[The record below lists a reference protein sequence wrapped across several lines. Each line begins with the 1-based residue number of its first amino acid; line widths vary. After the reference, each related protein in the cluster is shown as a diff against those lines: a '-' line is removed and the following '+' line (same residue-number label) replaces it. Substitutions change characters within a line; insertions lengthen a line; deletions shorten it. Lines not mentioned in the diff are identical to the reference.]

1 MPLVL
6 IESPNKIKKLS
17 QILGPSYKI
26 MATVGHIADLPKSGL
41 GIDLKT
47 FEETYKVTPEKKSV
61 VSDIKKEAKNHSI
74 IYLATDPDREGEAI
88 AHHIS
93 KHLPKRGVSI
103 HRILFNSI
111 TKDAVEKAMKNP
123 TSLDDN
129 LYDAQRARRITDR
142 LVGFKVSPVMWAKGL
157 KGASAGRVQSVA
169 LRYISERECEIRAF
183 KKEEFWKIKILTKPG
198 FEAEFF
204 EKDSKKFL
212 PKNKKEADSIVKDV
226 RKNKGSLLVSSY
238 IKKSRSRKPYPP
250 FITSTMQ
257 QVASGRFGWGAKK
270 TMSVAQSIF
279 SMGLITY
286 HRTDSV
292 RTEADKIVDVRDRI
306 ESKYG
311 KSYLSQNTILYKD
324 KNGSQGGHEAIRPTF
339 ESAPKS
345 ISSDEKKL
353 LSLITNRFM
362 ASQMANAKFDQ
373 ASIKL
378 DCKGDGGTYS
388 FKANGSVLAFD
399 GFLKAYGHDSND
411 VILPPMSVGDK
422 VAISKITP
430 SQHFTQPPGR
440 YTDASLIK
448 KLEADGVGRP
458 STYASIID
466 TILKR
471 KYVERKDKS
480 FVCTETGIMVADF
493 LYERFPKIVDAT
505 FTSGMEKS
513 LDDIS
518 DGKSKINDFL
528 ESFFGGLSSD
538 IKSAMKASLPESFEV
553 NTKCPKCS
561 DNMIKRISSH
571 GPFLGCKKWPE
582 CDGVLSVDSEGNVP
596 ESVDTGIKCPDCSGL
611 LMIRKGRSGNFYGC
625 KSYPTCKF
633 TAAIGENGE
642 VIVKKKKP
650 VKDTGVS
657 CTKCKKGTMLERSG
671 RYGKFYGCSK
681 YPKCKNIMKSV

>member
-17 QILGPSYKI
+17 QILGPKYKI
-26 MATVGHIADLPKSGL
+26 MATVGHIADLPKTGL
-41 GIDLKT
+41 GIDLET
-47 FEETYKVTPEKKSV
+47 FEETYKITPEKKSV
-61 VSDIKKEAKNHSI
+61 VSDIKKEAKNHKV

-111 TKDAVEKAMKNP
+111 TKDAVEKAIKNP

-129 LYDAQRARRITDR
+129 LYNAQRARRITDR

-169 LRYISERECEIRAF
+169 LKYISKKECEIRAF
-183 KKEEFWKIKILTKPG
+183 KKEEFWKIKIITDAG
-198 FEAEFF
+198 FDSEFY
-204 EKDSKKFL
+204 EKNGKKFV
-212 PKNKKEADSIVKDV
+212 PKTKSDAESIVKDV
-226 RKNKGSLLVSSY
+226 TKNKDSLVVSEYS
-238 IKKSRSRKPYPP
+238 KKSRTRKPYPP

-270 TMSVAQSIF
+270 TMSIAQSIF

-292 RTEADKIVDVRDRI
+292 RVDANKIDDIRDRI
-306 ESKYG
+306 DSKYG
-311 KSYLSQNTILYKD
+311 KKYVSKSVINYKD
-324 KNGSQGGHEAIRPTF
+324 KSASQGAHEAVRPTF
-339 ESAPKS
+339 ESAPNNM
-345 ISSDEKKL
+345 SSDEKKL

-362 ASQMANAKFDQ
+362 ASQMASAKFDQ

-378 DCKGDGGTYS
+378 TCKGDDAVYS
-388 FKANGSVLAFD
+388 FKTSGSVMTFD

-411 VILPPMSVGDK
+411 VILPTLSVGDS
-422 VAISKITP
+422 ISWSEILPT
-430 SQHFTQPPGR
+430 QHFTQPPGR

-466 TILKR
+466 TLLKR
-471 KYVERKDKS
+471 KYANRKDKS
-480 FVCTETGIMVADF
+480 FVCTETGIMVSDF
-493 LYERFPKIVDAT
+493 LCERFPNIVDAA
-505 FTSGMEKS
+505 FTSGMEND
-513 LDDIS
+513 LDSIS
-518 DGKSKINDFL
+518 DGKSNMKDVL
-528 ESFFGGLSSD
+528 SSFFKGLSGD
-538 IKSAMKASLPESFEV
+538 IKSALKASLPDSFEV
-553 NTKCPKCS
+553 SIDCPKCS
-561 DNMIKRISSH
+561 ENMIKRISSH

-582 CDGVLSVDSEGNVP
+582 CNGVLAIDSDGKVP
-596 ESVDTGIKCPDCSGL
+596 EVVDTGLKCPDCAGIL
-611 LMIRKGRSGNFYGC
+611 LKRKGRSGEFYGC

-633 TAAIGENGE
+633 TAGIGDDGE
-642 VIVKKKKP
+642 MIIRKKSP
-650 VKDTGVS
+650 QKDTGVS
-657 CTKCKKGTMLERSG
+657 CTKCKSGSMIERAG
-671 RYGKFYGCSK
+671 RYGKFYGCSG
-681 YPKCKNIMKSV
+681 YPKCKNIMKNI